1 MANRPR
7 SISLPESTGHNL
19 PAGSHNPPT
28 GPQASGPSAAATV
41 IIRPARLADL
51 PRLTELLQL
60 LFAIEADFSG
70 DPGRQRRGLELLLA
84 SENACLLAAEAAGE
98 VVGMASGQSTIS
110 TAEGGP
116 ALLVEDVVVLPQW
129 QGRGI
134 GRKLLAALVAWAEK
148 RGISRLQLLA
158 DRDNAPALAF
168 YEKLGWQT
176 TRLVCLRC
184 YGEPGEGDT
193 MSTKNKNSEP
203 GREGGA
209 P

>member
-1 MANRPR
+1 MANRQR

-28 GPQASGPSAAATV
+28 GRQVSGLPAVAEV

-60 LFAIEADFSG
+60 LFAIEADFCG

-84 SENACLLAAEAAGE
+84 SENACLLVAEAAGE
-98 VVGMASGQSTIS
+98 VVGMASGQVLIS

-116 ALLVEDVVVLPQW
+116 ALLVEDVLVRPQW
-129 QGRGI
+129 RGRGI
-134 GRKLLAALVAWAEK
+134 GRKLLAAWAAWAEK

-168 YEKLGWQT
+168 YDQLGWQT
-176 TRLVCLRC
+176 TRLICLRR
-184 YGEPGEGDT
+184 YF
-193 MSTKNKNSEP
+193 EP
-203 GREGGA
+203 GRGGT